1 MTHTPSEADPTP
13 EKATVTLEGTVEK
26 IIPAMGT
33 HVAEKAQI
41 AVHGG
46 EELYKE
52 IRVENE
58 LQDADGNPVA
68 LKVGAAVEVTIAA
81 PPEHTTPKK

>member
-1 MTHTPSEADPTP
+1 MADTPKEADSAP

-58 LQDADGNPVA
+58 LLDADGKPVA

-81 PPEHTTPKK
+81 PPEATAPKK